1 VGERREIHG
10 REGERA
16 GGCRGKPTGVA
27 LRRGVGRDGEARAP
41 SLSVQSSDW

>member
-27 LRRGVGRDGEARAP
+27 LRRGGGSGRGGAP
-41 SLSVQSSDW
+41 AVAVSTVQ